1 MFLIDKYNIKNP
13 WDVMYNHDIYKRLLR
28 LDSLNSWYTD
38 SITTERNFDNLPNI
52 LIHGKE
58 GSGKKSLVKMFLR
71 RIYGPNLKKLNVKY
85 VISGYGSN
93 NIEVEIP
100 QSLYHIEIFPTSTG
114 LDKYLVQEVIKEYAA
129 KNLLLFQK
137 ERTFKIVWIHNIDE
151 LSYYAQTALRCT
163 MEKYCKTCKFILTSK
178 QLSKIIEPLRSRC
191 LSMRIPLPNEDDI
204 MRVLL
209 NISIKEEKFLNIE
222 EYNNII
228 IKSNNNIKLAIQY
241 LEMNFY
247 GMPIIVSWKV
257 YLSDIIKIFN
267 KAIKGSINELHIA
280 KIRDILY
287 KIFITNVNGTEIIKE
302 LLNQMLFNLKDK
314 ELTYKIIDKCTHYEN
329 SLSKGKRTIIH
340 LEAFIF
346 SVLDLLNKKYS
357 K

>member
-1 MFLIDKYNIKNP
+1 MFLIDKYDIKDP
-13 WDVMYNHDIYKRLLR
+13 WDVMFNHDIYKRLLR

-38 SITTERNFDNLPNI
+38 SIKTERNFDNLPNI

-58 GSGKKSLVKMFLR
+58 GSGKKSLVKLFLR
-71 RIYGPNLKKLNVKY
+71 RIYGSNLKKLNVKY
-85 VISGYGSN
+85 IISGYGSN

-100 QSLYHIEIFPTSTG
+100 QSLYHIEIFPTGTG

-129 KNLLLFQK
+129 KNLLLFER

-163 MEKYCKTCKFILTSK
+163 MEKYCKTCKFILTGK

-209 NISIKEEKFLNIE
+209 NISINENKFLSLE
-222 EYNNII
+222 DYNNII
-228 IKSNNNIKLAIQY
+228 IKCNNNIKLAVQY

-247 GMPIIVSWKV
+247 GMPITVSWKV

-267 KAIKGSINELHIA
+267 KAIKGTINELHII

-314 ELTYKIIDKCTHYEN
+314 ELTYQIIDKCTYYEN

-346 SVLDLLNKKYS
+346 SVLELLNKKYS

>member
-1 MFLIDKYNIKNP
+1 MFLIDKYDIKNP
-13 WDVMYNHDIYKRLLR
+13 WDVMYNHNIYKRLLK
-28 LDSLNSWYTD
+28 LDSLNSWLTD
-38 SITTERNFDNLPNI
+38 SIKTERNFDNLPNI

-58 GSGKKSLVKMFLR
+58 GCGKKSLVKMFLR
-71 RIYGPNLKKLNVKY
+71 RIYGSNLKKLNVKY
-85 VISGYGSN
+85 MISGYGSN
-93 NIEVEIP
+93 SIEMEIP
-100 QSLYHIEIFPTSTG
+100 QSLFHIEIFPTGTG
-114 LDKYLVQEVIKEYAA
+114 LDKYLVQEIIKEYAA
-129 KNLLLFQK
+129 KNLLSFER

-163 MEKYCKTCKFILTSK
+163 MEKYCKTCKFILTGK

-191 LSMRIPLPNEDDI
+191 LSMRVPLPNEQDI

-209 NISIKEEKFLNIE
+209 NISIKEDNYLSLE
-222 EYNNII
+222 EYNDIL
-228 IKSNNNIKLAIQY
+228 IKCNNNIKLAIQY
-241 LEMNFY
+241 LEMKFY
-247 GMPIIVSWKV
+247 GIPITVSWKI

-267 KAIKGSINELHIA
+267 KAIKSTINELHIA

-287 KIFITNVNGTEIIKE
+287 KIFITNINGTEIIKE
-302 LLNQMLFNLKDK
+302 LLNQMLLNLKDK
-314 ELTYKIIDKCTHYEN
+314 ELTYQIIDKCTHYEN

-346 SVLDLLNKKYS
+346 SVLELLNKKYN